1 MTATTANTNR
11 AFDLHPFSTNP
22 LKTRDDVVAAV
33 GSLLDPLIPGFSP
46 DNALIKVGSTGTR
59 FDETGAQ
66 VEGFARPLWGLAP
79 LLAGGG
85 KYPATDKFVQ
95 GLISGTDP
103 ESPEFWGYM
112 EDTDQRMVEACPIG
126 FTLAVAN
133 KQFWDPLTDKQKK
146 NVETWLGSMND
157 KKMPDTNWL
166 WFRVFA
172 NLGLE
177 RNGAKWSKEQLEK
190 DIKQLN
196 TYYRGDGWSND
207 GPDTYRQMDYYSG
220 SFAIQYL
227 QLLYSKLAADIDPE
241 QAEEYKKRAH
251 MYALDFVHYFDPEGR
266 AITFGRSLTYR
277 WAMVAF
283 WGAVAYADLELPEPL
298 SWGVVKGIWMRN
310 LRWWTTQHDI
320 FQSNGM
326 LTVGYS
332 YPNYYLAENYNSPQS
347 PYWCMLAFACLAV
360 PESHPFWSAK
370 EEPHPFAN
378 TRVVRS
384 LPHPRQIVCRSGG
397 HTFLLSSGQSC
408 HYAIKNS
415 NAKYGKFAYSAAF
428 AYSVST
434 GYQELEQFVPE
445 SQLAFSDDGGEL
457 WKMRR
462 ALNGD
467 SQIEDRDGVPVL
479 VSSMKPWSDV
489 EITSYL
495 IPPAEDTPNWHLRV
509 HRVISGRDVKSAEGA
524 WAVYGARESDGRLLT
539 EWNGT
544 LRKLDTSVP
553 EGASSDHASA
563 FAASPRTGAVGITD
577 IYQSQRQGSVI
588 LADANSNLV
597 ESRTVLP
604 IVQKDIKKGETAW
617 LVTAVFAM
625 PATPTPDKS
634 RPPSPLRIASQLT
647 TASAILWDPKFTSR
661 APPGSLKPVHAGTLV
676 APQRTDSSISVRNLG
691 DGHTVPIVPTM
702 DNRRH
707 PSYFQQ
713 LEKLGEGTYATV
725 FKGRNRQTGELV
737 ALKEI
742 HLDSEE
748 GTPSTAIREISLMKE
763 LRHENI
769 VLLHDVIHTE
779 NKLMLVFEFMDK
791 DLKRYMDSRGD
802 RGALD
807 PATIKSFM
815 YQLLKG
821 IAFCHEARVLH
832 RDLKPQNLL
841 INNRGQLKLADFGLA
856 RAFGIP
862 VNTFSNEVVTL
873 WYRAP
878 DVLLGSR
885 TYNTSIDIWSAGC
898 IMAEMYTG
906 RPLFPGTTNEDQV
919 QKIFRLMGTPSERSW
934 PGISQLPEYKNNF
947 PVYHTQDLRLILP
960 QVDQVGLSLLNCMLQ
975 LRPEM
980 RISAANA
987 LQHPWF
993 NDLPQRQQEI
1003 AQMQAQAQ
1011 AQAQQP
1017 QMGGYQVPQN
1027 AY

>member
-1 MTATTANTNR
+1 MSATTANNNR

-22 LKTRDDVVAAV
+22 FKLRNDVVDAV
-33 GSLLDPLIPGFSP
+33 ASLLDPLVPGFSP
-46 DNALIKVGSTGTR
+46 QNALIRVGSTGTR

-79 LLAGGG
+79 LLAGGS
-85 KYPATDKFVQ
+85 KYAATDKFVQ

-133 KQFWDPLTDKQKK
+133 KEFWEPLTERQKK

-177 RNGAKWSKEQLEK
+177 RNGAQWSKSQLEK

-207 GPDTYRQMDYYSG
+207 GPDTYRQMDYYSS

-241 QAEEYKKRAH
+241 QAEEYKKRAR
-251 MYALDFVHYFDPEGR
+251 MFALDFVHFFDPEGR

-283 WGAVAYADLELPEPL
+283 WGAIAFADLELPEPL
-298 SWGVVKGIWMRN
+298 SWGVVKGIWLRN

-378 TRVVRS
+378 TRVVRP

-445 SQLAFSDDGGEL
+445 SQIAFSDDGGEL

-467 SQIEDRDGVPVL
+467 SQIENIDGVPVL
-479 VSSMKPWSDV
+479 VSSMKPWPDV
-489 EITSYL
+489 EVSTCL
-495 IPPAEDTPNWHLRV
+495 IPPAEETPNWHLRV
-509 HRVISGRDVKSAEGA
+509 HRVTSGRDIKSAEGA

-544 LRKLDTSVP
+544 LRTLDASIP
-553 EGASSDHASA
+553 EGGASDDTSA
-563 FAASPRTGAVGITD
+563 FAASPRTGAVGIVD
-577 IYQSQRQGSVI
+577 LYQQNRQGSVI
-588 LADANSNLV
+588 LSDANSNLV

-604 IVQKDIKKGETAW
+604 IVQKDIKKDETVW
-617 LVTAVFAM
+617 FITAVFAM
-625 PATPTPDKS
+625 PASKEGWRESWKAGWEKRPAVPEWVKS
-634 RPPSPLRIASQLT
+634 KI
-647 TASAILWDPKFTSR
+647 
-661 APPGSLKPVHAGTLV
+661 G
-676 APQRTDSSISVRNLG
+676 
-691 DGHTVPIVPTM
+691 
-702 DNRRH
+702 
-707 PSYFQQ
+707 
-713 LEKLGEGTYATV
+713 
-725 FKGRNRQTGELV
+725 
-737 ALKEI
+737 
-742 HLDSEE
+742 
-748 GTPSTAIREISLMKE
+748 
-763 LRHENI
+763 
-769 VLLHDVIHTE
+769 
-779 NKLMLVFEFMDK
+779 
-791 DLKRYMDSRGD
+791 
-802 RGALD
+802 
-807 PATIKSFM
+807 
-815 YQLLKG
+815 
-821 IAFCHEARVLH
+821 
-832 RDLKPQNLL
+832 
-841 INNRGQLKLADFGLA
+841 GQ
-856 RAFGIP
+856 
-862 VNTFSNEVVTL
+862 
-873 WYRAP
+873 
-878 DVLLGSR
+878 
-885 TYNTSIDIWSAGC
+885 
-898 IMAEMYTG
+898 
-906 RPLFPGTTNEDQV
+906 
-919 QKIFRLMGTPSERSW
+919 
-934 PGISQLPEYKNNF
+934 
-947 PVYHTQDLRLILP
+947 
-960 QVDQVGLSLLNCMLQ
+960 
-975 LRPEM
+975 
-980 RISAANA
+980 
-987 LQHPWF
+987 
-993 NDLPQRQQEI
+993 
-1003 AQMQAQAQ
+1003 
-1011 AQAQQP
+1011 
-1017 QMGGYQVPQN
+1017 
-1027 AY
+1027 